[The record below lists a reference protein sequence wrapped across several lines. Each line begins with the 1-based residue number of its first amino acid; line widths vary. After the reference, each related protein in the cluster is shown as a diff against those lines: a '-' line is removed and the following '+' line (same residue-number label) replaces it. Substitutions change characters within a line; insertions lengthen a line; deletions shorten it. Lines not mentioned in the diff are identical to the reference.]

1 MKSEDKRNQ
10 ARKEAFIEVENNK
23 LWGDE
28 HLSGW
33 GSTIEVTNVTREIIE
48 KVIKEYDIKSM
59 VDAACG
65 DFKWMPLVLEQLS
78 KDFKYTGCDIVPAL
92 IEKNSKAYSQYEFKV
107 NDFVKDGVPK
117 AELIFCRDV
126 LQHITVSD
134 IKDALKKFSTSG
146 AEYLLATTHLRR
158 YGWRNGRDIK
168 VGKCKDRNL
177 MYEPFN
183 LPNPLVVFSEEYGNK
198 FLGLWKLPFNEQ

>member
-1 MKSEDKRNQ
+1 MKSEDKRNN
-10 ARKEAFIEVENNK
+10 ARKEAFIEVEKNK

-33 GSTIEVTNVTREIIE
+33 GSTIEVTKVTREIIE
-48 KVIKEYDIKSM
+48 KVVKEHGIKSM
-59 VDAACG
+59 VDVACG
-65 DFKWMPLVLEQLS
+65 DFKWMPLVIEQLH

-92 IEKNSKAYSQYEFKV
+92 IEKNSNAYPLYEFKV
-107 NDFVKDGVPK
+107 NDFVKDGVPE

-126 LQHITVSD
+126 LQHITVAD
-134 IKDALKKFSTSG
+134 IKDALKKFSASG
-146 AEYLLATTHLRR
+146 AKYLLATTHLRR

-168 VGKCKDRNL
+168 VGKCRDRNL

-183 LPNPLVVFSEEYGNK
+183 LPNPLIIYSEEYGNK
-198 FLGLWKLPFNEQ
+198 FLGLWKLPFND